1 MRKLKLPLLLSSLT
15 FLLAAGGCV
24 NRPPVLNCVVDPQ
37 TVTEGDSVTIETNAS
52 DPNNDPLSFDWGAT
66 RGKVTPQN
74 GSAVWDSSGVLA
86 GLTRGRYTITAEV
99 RDKTHTVPCSVFV
112 TVEKNKQ
119 APTIACDPSNVRVTE
134 GRSRTLQASASDPNN
149 DALTYAWSIDGEGVE
164 NNQPSFQFGT
174 TGRSIG
180 SHAARVTVT
189 DVDGLSANCS
199 FNVTIDRRPNR
210 NPTVTLTLDKR
221 EVYAGETVSASA
233 QGSDPD
239 GDPLS
244 YSWTLDAQRRPETS
258 SQVQI
263 NTSGLAGG
271 SHSVAVTVRDDRDG
285 TASDTKSV
293 SVREK
298 TVLQMDKIRP
308 DNLAK
313 AKLDEIALKM
323 QQNPQLRATITG
335 HTDDRGSERANE
347 RVGQR
352 RADAVKDYLVKE
364 RSIDGSRIETRSAGE
379 SQPISDNKTPEGR
392 KENRRAEVEL
402 FVP

>member
-1 MRKLKLPLLLSSLT
+1 
-15 FLLAAGGCV
+15 
-24 NRPPVLNCVVDPQ
+24 PVLNCVVEPQ
-37 TVTEGDSVTIETNAS
+37 TITEGDSATVQSNAT
-52 DPNNDPLSFDWGAT
+52 DPDKNEQLSFEWSAT
-66 RGKVTPQN
+66 SGKITPQN
-74 GSAVWDSSGVLA
+74 GSAVYDSTGLA
-86 GLTRGRYTITAEV
+86 PGSYSVSLEV
-99 RDKTHTVPCSVFV
+99 RDKKQNTASCEVDLR
-112 TVEKNKQ
+112 VEKNKQ

-134 GRSRTLQASASDPNN
+134 GRSRTLQARASDPNN
-149 DALTYAWSIDGEGVE
+149 DALTYAWSIDGEAVE

-174 TGRSIG
+174 SGRSVG
-180 SHAARVTVT
+180 SHTARVTAT

-210 NPTVTLTLDKR
+210 NPSVTLTLDKS

-233 QGSDPD
+233 QASDPD
-239 GDPLS
+239 RDPLS
-244 YSWTLDAQRRPETS
+244 YTWTVDARRRPETS
-258 SQVQI
+258 SRVQI

-271 SHSVAVTVRDDRDG
+271 RHSVAVTVRDDRDG

-298 TVLQMDKIRP
+298 TVVQMDRIRP

-352 RADAVKDYLVKE
+352 RADAVKDYMVKE